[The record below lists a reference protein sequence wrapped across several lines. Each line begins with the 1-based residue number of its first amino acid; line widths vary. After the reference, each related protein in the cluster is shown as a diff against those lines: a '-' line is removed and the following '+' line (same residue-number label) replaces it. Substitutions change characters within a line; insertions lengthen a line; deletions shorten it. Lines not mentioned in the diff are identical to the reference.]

1 VANPPNDQIYDFKGY
16 FESNVSS
23 RANQINEGGDGAL
36 ASPGNDAELLKNDSQ
51 REALSLENTMWANTV
66 LASSGHVLGMVVFTG
81 IESRAQMNS
90 RDSQTKVGKL
100 DLEINLLSK
109 YLFVAMLIL
118 SFCIV
123 AL

>member
-1 VANPPNDQIYDFKGY
+1 
-16 FESNVSS
+16 
-23 RANQINEGGDGAL
+23 
-36 ASPGNDAELLKNDSQ
+36 
-51 REALSLENTMWANTV
+51 MWANTV
-66 LASSGHVLGMVVFTG
+66 LASSGHVLGMVTYTG

-123 AL
+123 ALQGFRGHFLVNFFRFVLLLSAIIPISLRVNLDMGKVYYCFGILWDE